1 MPKND
6 LSRSLTALE
15 QDSTL
20 VVVIEMSLS
29 TWMVSALV
37 PGVARHPLRKLEPEP
52 SGLLAALAGWQDE
65 AQRNG
70 RNVKRICVAYEA
82 GRDGFWLARW
92 LQARDVEAYV
102 IHPNSIPVKREHR
115 RAKTDRLDCALLQ
128 RAFLGWLRGE
138 AEHCRMAAIPS
149 LEEEDAKR
157 PQREREALT
166 SERTRMINRMKGSL
180 IRLGI
185 RNFNPKGRKAELRL
199 ETIRT
204 GEGLPLP
211 AFTLA
216 ELKRDL
222 ARYRLIVEQL
232 KAIKAAQPERL
243 ASADPRVAAMTPT
256 LVRIIGLG
264 ADTAELLTTE
274 VFTRE
279 LRDQRALARYG
290 GLTGSP
296 DESGTKRREKG
307 LARAGNARVRKAMI
321 QFAWRFLRFQPESTL
336 ANWFQTR
343 TKDRGKLKKTM
354 IVALARKLLIM
365 LWRLATLGQV
375 PADLAMTNLAMTT
388 AAATNP

>member
-1 MPKND
+1 M
-6 LSRSLTALE
+6 
-15 QDSTL
+15 
-20 VVVIEMSLS
+20 
-29 TWMVSALV
+29 
-37 PGVARHPLRKLEPEP
+37 
-52 SGLLAALAGWQDE
+52 
-65 AQRNG
+65 
-70 RNVKRICVAYEA
+70 
-82 GRDGFWLARW
+82 
-92 LQARDVEAYV
+92 
-102 IHPNSIPVKREHR
+102 IHPNRIQVKREHR
-115 RAKTDRLDCALLQ
+115 RAPPARLDYDLLP
-128 RAFLGWLRGE
+128 REFLGWLRGE
-138 AEHCRMAAIPS
+138 AEHCRMVAIPS